1 MIKFLFFDNR
11 DYELVQGFDCVLE
24 QPRKH
29 SANPLVEADK
39 PWEHAII
46 LYGSVVKAKD
56 QPFQLWYSALEP
68 PSLAGRQGS
77 AWKVRLGFAESDD
90 GILWRK
96 PNFDLF
102 PNQGGQTNVVFDQ
115 DPHGPV
121 VIYDDADPREAWKYK
136 MVCGWNPESYF
147 GGHVHAF
154 HSPDGIHWSSVQDEP
169 IIGNDPDA
177 PMSLVRRPD
186 GTYAAYLRV
195 AKVPDRTFI
204 RRIGRSESTDFVNW
218 SRVRVV
224 LEPGPGDP
232 PQFQMYGM
240 GATMY
245 GDYEIGTLWAY
256 HTDLNDTSPNKMG
269 GYQVAEL
276 TYSRRGT
283 AWHRAMQGQA
293 FIPHGDETDWDSG
306 NLQCASAPVFLDDE
320 IRYYFASSNVRHDSN
335 WEEKPG
341 RFGVGMA
348 SLKPDRFIALVAG
361 DQPAEMY
368 TRRFSLKSPEVYV
381 NADIATDGAVRLELL
396 DEEGRPL
403 PGFELSRCVP
413 ITGDSLSHP
422 VHWEGEPNLS
432 EILDRPIRWRL
443 QATRAKVY
451 AVWMPD
457 GEPEISY
464 HRFRSI

>member
-11 DYELVQGFDCVLE
+11 DYELVQGFERVLE
-24 QPRKH
+24 RPRKH
-29 SANPLVEADK
+29 SANPLLEADK
-39 PWEHAII
+39 PWEHAIV
-46 LYGSVVKAKD
+46 LGGSVVKVED
-56 QPFQLWYSALEP
+56 RPFQFWYT
-68 PSLAGRQGS
+68 LAGPEPS
-77 AWKVRLGFAESDD
+77 TLAYAESED
-90 GILWRK
+90 GIVWHK
-96 PNFDLF
+96 PELDLGLH
-102 PNQGGQTNVVFDQ
+102 QGGQTNIVFD
-115 DPHGPV
+115 DTANGAC
-121 VIYDDADPREAWKYK
+121 VIYDDADPRKAWKYK
-136 MVCGWNPESYF
+136 MVCGAEPTGFVY
-147 GGHVHAF
+147 AYR
-154 HSPDGIHWSSVQDEP
+154 SPDGIHWSRAREEP

-177 PMSLVRRPD
+177 PMSLHRRPD
-186 GTYAAYLRV
+186 GTYAAHLRV

-218 SRVRVV
+218 SSVRVV

-232 PQFQMYGM
+232 AQFQMYGM

-245 GDYEIGTLWAY
+245 GDYEIGTVWAY
-256 HTDLNDTSPNKMG
+256 HTDLEDTSPNKMG
-269 GYQVAEL
+269 GNQEAEL

-293 FIPHGDETDWDSG
+293 FIPHGDESDWDSG
-306 NLQCASAPVFLDDE
+306 NVQCASAPVFLDNE
-320 IRYYFASSNVRHDSN
+320 IRYYFASSNVRHDSY
-335 WEEKPG
+335 WEKKPG
-341 RFGVGMA
+341 RFGIGMA

-361 DQPAEMY
+361 DEPAEMY

-396 DEEGRPL
+396 DEESRPL

-413 ITGDSLSHP
+413 LTGDSLSHS

-432 EILDRPIRWRL
+432 EILNRPIRWRL
-443 QATRAKVY
+443 QATHARVY

-457 GEPEISY
+457 GEAEISY

>member
-11 DYELVQGFDCVLE
+11 DYELVQGFERVLE
-24 QPRKH
+24 RPRKH
-29 SANPLVEADK
+29 SANPLLEADK
-39 PWEHAII
+39 PWEHAIV
-46 LYGSVVKAKD
+46 LYGSVVKVED
-56 QPFQLWYSALEP
+56 RPFQLWYT
-68 PSLAGRQGS
+68 LAGPGPS
-77 AWKVRLGFAESDD
+77 TLAYAESED
-90 GILWRK
+90 GIVWHK
-96 PNFDLF
+96 PELDLRLH
-102 PNQGGQTNVVFDQ
+102 QGGQTNIVFD
-115 DPHGPV
+115 DSAHGAC
-121 VIYDDADPREAWKYK
+121 VIYDDADPREAWKFK
-136 MVCGWNPESYF
+136 MVCGAEPTGFVY
-147 GGHVHAF
+147 AYR
-154 HSPDGIHWSSVQDEP
+154 SPDGIHWSLAREKP
-169 IIGNDPDA
+169 IIGNNPDA
-177 PMSLVRRPD
+177 PMSLHRRPD
-186 GTYAAYLRV
+186 GTYAAHLRV
-195 AKVPDRTFI
+195 AKVPDRTLI

-218 SRVRVV
+218 SGVRVV
-224 LEPGPGDP
+224 LEPGPRDP

-245 GDYEIGTLWAY
+245 GDYEIGTVWAY
-256 HTDLNDTSPNKMG
+256 HTDLEDTSPNKMG

-293 FIPHGDETDWDSG
+293 FIPHGEETDWDSG

-320 IRYYFASSNVRHDSN
+320 IRYYFASSNVRHDSY

-348 SLKPDRFIALVAG
+348 SLKPDRFIALVSG
-361 DQPAEMY
+361 DQLAEMY

-396 DEEGRPL
+396 DEESQPL

-413 ITGDSLSHP
+413 IKGDSLSHS
-422 VHWEGEPNLS
+422 VRWEGEPNLS

-457 GEPEISY
+457 GEAEIDY